1 MEAIVTAGRTGPQAP
16 AEFLPTREPALPPDL
31 IKRLGKADVANAGED
46 LALSL
51 ALCSMA
57 ERHLTRED
65 LVREAAY
72 LHAEAR
78 SFAPGGEVT
87 DWFDAERKVDH
98 WLGIYGL
105 PRHFTFHGSAFIS
118 V

>member
-1 MEAIVTAGRTGPQAP
+1 MQPV
-16 AEFLPTREPALPPDL
+16 
-31 IKRLGKADVANAGED
+31 KADVANATED

-57 ERHLTRED
+57 RKHFTRED

-78 SFAPGGEVT
+78 HFAPGGEVA
-87 DWFDAERKVDH
+87 DWFGAERKVDH

-105 PRHFTFHGSAFIS
+105 PRHFTFHGSAFVS